1 MAVDQGRV
9 TVTTTATEVVV
20 GVRGAGTVKFS
31 ADVCVGGP
39 DVTTANGFPL
49 SAGDTLSLDLA
60 RSDALYAIT
69 ASGTATAYYVTNL
82 GV

>member
-9 TVTTTATEVVV
+9 TVTTAATEVVV

-31 ADVCVGGP
+31 ADVYVGGP
-39 DVTTANGFPL
+39 DVTTSNGFPL
-49 SAGDTLSLDLA
+49 SAGDTFSLDLA
-60 RSDALYAIT
+60 RSDSLYAIT